1 MSLANLGEGISH
13 NPDQVSSIY
22 ASSFL
27 GPALVPTPVL
37 RGLQALPRHPDT
49 NLSLGFTHSL
59 MEKVTAAPEQTRGA
73 QERIYESQSPAV
85 LCSEPQGGKAT
96 FRFSYRSLKHDL

>member
-1 MSLANLGEGISH
+1 MSPANLEEGVSY

-37 RGLQALPRHPDT
+37 RGLQALPRRPDT
-49 NLSLGFTHSL
+49 NLSLGFAHSL
-59 MEKVTAAPEQTRGA
+59 MEKVTLAPEQNRGA
-73 QERIYESQSPAV
+73 QEQIHKS
-85 LCSEPQGGKAT
+85 
-96 FRFSYRSLKHDL
+96 